1 MYVQGREY
9 AILNL
14 EDSYAEQKF
23 VIPPIKYMKEVKDK
37 SYLKDLLI
45 RFEIMEVYKGEKY
58 DDTVISD
65 ILFQANEGF
74 AFEENTKVMMANG
87 SLKEIKNIKVGDK
100 IATLNN
106 NKIATAKVID
116 IDKEPIYTGDMIVI
130 DFGDKEINTTE
141 KQVFFTEK
149 GLKAFDIS
157 ARLYEGYENINVLEK
172 GDKIYF
178 VDKSGKIQLKKIKN
192 IERSSCYMCYTI
204 TKVENGNNFIAD
216 GAVVGVEEI
225 EKTK

>member
-1 MYVQGREY
+1 
-9 AILNL
+9 
-14 EDSYAEQKF
+14 
-23 VIPPIKYMKEVKDK
+23 
-37 SYLKDLLI
+37 
-45 RFEIMEVYKGEKY
+45 
-58 DDTVISD
+58 
-65 ILFQANEGF
+65 
-74 AFEENTKVMMANG
+74 MMANG